1 MAEAQTGGYV
11 FGAGNAL
18 LDISCEVDQAFFEKY
33 GIKAGNAILA
43 EDKHMPMYAE
53 LSAMTNVQ
61 YIPGGATLNS
71 IRVCQWMMKGGKT
84 GGKTGYVSCINAG
97 DDYGKKLVAGC
108 DKEEVKTSFDSA
120 EEPTGTC
127 AVAIQGGERSLVA
140 NLSAANKYKIDHLK
154 TDEAKALWEGADIV
168 YCAGFW
174 LTVCADGMAHIGEHC
189 QAKGKKFCMN
199 ISAPFLAQFFMPQ
212 METLFPLITTIFGNE
227 TEAVELGK
235 ARNYET
241 QDVKEIAKKLSKE
254 GEGMRVVFTQ
264 GKDPTIVVEN
274 DVVSEFTVPELDQG
288 KIVDTNG
295 AGDSFVGGFLA
306 AEAAGKNLAT
316 CVAWGNY
323 AARQIIQTSG
333 CQLSQAATPPADQA

>member
-1 MAEAQTGGYV
+1 MAEQQTGGNV

-43 EDKHMPMYAE
+43 EEKHMPMYAE
-53 LSAMTNVQ
+53 LAGMKGVQ

-71 IRVCQWMMKGGKT
+71 IRVCQWMMKGGNT
-84 GGKTGYVSCINAG
+84 QGQTGYVSCIHPT
-97 DDYGKKLVAGC
+97 DDFGQKLKAGC
-108 DKEEVKTSFDSA
+108 EQEGVKTSFDAS

-140 NLSAANKYKIDHLK
+140 NLSAANKYKFDHLK
-154 TDEAKALWEGADIV
+154 TDEAKALWGSADIV

-174 LTVCADGMAHIGEHC
+174 LTVCAQGMEHIGKYC
-189 QAKGKKFCMN
+189 QDKGKKFCMN

-212 METLFPLITTIFGNE
+212 IESVFPYITTIFGNE
-227 TEAVELGK
+227 TEALEMGK
-235 ARNYET
+235 ARNYGTE
-241 QDVKEIAKKLSKE
+241 DIVEIAKKLSEE
-254 GEGMRVVFTQ
+254 GGGMRVVFTQ
-264 GKDPTIVVEN
+264 GKDPTVVVNKGEVTQFN
-274 DVVSEFTVPELDQG
+274 VPALDQS

-333 CQLSQAATPPADQA
+333 CQLSQAATPPADC